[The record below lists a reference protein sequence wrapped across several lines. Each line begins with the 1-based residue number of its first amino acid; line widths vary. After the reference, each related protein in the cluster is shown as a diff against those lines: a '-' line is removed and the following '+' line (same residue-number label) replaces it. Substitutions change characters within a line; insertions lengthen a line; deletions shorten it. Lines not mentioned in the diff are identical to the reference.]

1 MAGTA
6 CGASAGRSTSPAVAP
21 TAAMVAMGGCGGR
34 GNARFATPT
43 NRVPTRCDPGT
54 PGEEHWLQLEL
65 KLLADVGLVGYPN
78 AGKSTLIAAISHAR
92 PKIADYPFTTLVPN
106 LGVVSVDEDQ
116 SFVVADIPGLIE
128 GAHEGKGLGFQ
139 FLRHLERTSYLL
151 YLIDIAESTPE
162 NPVQSL
168 KTLQSE
174 LKLYNPELA
183 EKPLAVAG
191 SKLDAAGDGA
201 LLNELQAYCRKQK
214 LKFFAVSAATRKSLQ
229 PLVQYLGEQ
238 VAMIKN
244 ARLKEEA
251 HAKIRGEP

>member
-1 MAGTA
+1 M
-6 CGASAGRSTSPAVAP
+6 
-21 TAAMVAMGGCGGR
+21 
-34 GNARFATPT
+34 
-43 NRVPTRCDPGT
+43 
-54 PGEEHWLQLEL
+54 
-65 KLLADVGLVGYPN
+65 
-78 AGKSTLIAAISHAR
+78 
-92 PKIADYPFTTLVPN
+92 
-106 LGVVSVDEDQ
+106 
-116 SFVVADIPGLIE
+116 
-128 GAHEGKGLGFQ
+128 
-139 FLRHLERTSYLL
+139 RHLARTSYLL
-151 YLIDIAESTPE
+151 YLIDIAEGTPE
-162 NPVQSL
+162 NPVHSL

-214 LKFFAVSAATRKSLQ
+214 LKFFAISAATRDGLQ

-251 HAKIRGEP
+251 HVKMRGLP